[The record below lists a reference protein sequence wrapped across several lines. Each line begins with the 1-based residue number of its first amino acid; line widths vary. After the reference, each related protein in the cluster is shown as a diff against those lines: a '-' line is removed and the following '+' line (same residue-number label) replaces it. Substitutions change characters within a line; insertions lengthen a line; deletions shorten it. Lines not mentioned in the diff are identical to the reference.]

1 MVLVKKLNVERKQ
14 DKVMVVVLNLAHE
27 LVQKDLKRKQED
39 KVKNEWI
46 RRICRAESGHSNDT

>member
-39 KVKNEWI
+39 KVKNE
-46 RRICRAESGHSNDT
+46 